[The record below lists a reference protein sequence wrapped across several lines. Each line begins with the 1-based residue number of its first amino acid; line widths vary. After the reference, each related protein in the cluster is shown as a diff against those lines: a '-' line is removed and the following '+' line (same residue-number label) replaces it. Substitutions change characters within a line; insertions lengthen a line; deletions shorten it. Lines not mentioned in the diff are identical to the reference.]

1 LGRGASGA
9 ASREA
14 TRGGLVATRAR
25 LIKKYRGNTKEEEE
39 EEEEKKQI
47 IIRERTNKE
56 Q

>member
-25 LIKKYRGNTKEEEE
+25 LINKYRGNTKEEEE
-39 EEEEKKQI
+39 EEEENEQI
-47 IIRERTNKE
+47 IIREINNK
-56 Q
+56 QQ